1 MLNLFKSTLSRLDF
15 SGNFLTLAELLL
27 AVAIYPLMQYT
38 SARWYVEDGVV
49 ENLQLII
56 CVVGL
61 CAAWCVQKDKTLFI
75 FFSLLT
81 VLMIIREVN
90 MGRYWLCAAYTTLI
104 SCNWSDIPFGETLRW
119 IRNIFTTFV
128 IVYFFWLKVYVT
140 AWKYIKTAPI
150 YVWELLFLI
159 LGGVLALLAEHPFDN
174 EILEELAESLFYLSF
189 LNLLLRYGYGKK

>member
-61 CAAWCVQKDKTLFI
+61 CAAWCVQKDKNLFI
-75 FFSLLT
+75 NVRF
-81 VLMIIREVN
+81 N
-90 MGRYWLCAAYTTLI
+90 
-104 SCNWSDIPFGETLRW
+104 
-119 IRNIFTTFV
+119 
-128 IVYFFWLKVYVT
+128 K
-140 AWKYIKTAPI
+140 
-150 YVWELLFLI
+150 
-159 LGGVLALLAEHPFDN
+159 
-174 EILEELAESLFYLSF
+174 
-189 LNLLLRYGYGKK
+189 